1 MVTAWCRDTGIFE
14 YFLDDRMPN
23 QVRMS
28 EASLE
33 ELISG
38 NYTSVKK
45 GHSSE
50 DANEPLTL
58 AHILP
63 FIAIYGVCMALSII
77 VLIVE
82 KIGNKMTQKQERLSH
97 NVPVAKDENEIT
109 KVVI

>member
-1 MVTAWCRDTGIFE
+1 MVIAWCRDTGIFE
-14 YFLDDRMPN
+14 KFLDDRVPN
-23 QVRMS
+23 DIRMS
-28 EASLE
+28 EVSLE
-33 ELISG
+33 DLISG
-38 NYTSVKK
+38 NFTSMRK
-45 GHSSE
+45 SPSRE

-97 NVPVAKDENEIT
+97 NVPVARDENEIT
-109 KVVI
+109 RVDI

>member
-63 FIAIYGVCMALSII
+63 FVAIYGVGMALSII
-77 VLIVE
+77 VLMVE
-82 KIGNKMTQKQERLSH
+82 KVGNMIMHKQERRSH
-97 NVPVAKDENEIT
+97 IVPVSKDETEIT
-109 KVVI
+109 TVDI

>member
-77 VLIVE
+77 VFMVE
-82 KIGNKMTQKQERLSH
+82 KVANMIIQKQERRLH
-97 NVPVAKDENEIT
+97 KVPVARDENEIT
-109 KVVI
+109 TVVI